1 MDGFGPALARLRAK
15 RGVSLR
21 ALSARVHYSRSYLS
35 DVEHGKR
42 PATADLAA
50 ACDAALDAGGA
61 LVGVV
66 DGAPPEDAEDYE
78 LARRVGASDVG
89 RRTLDLLTGTVDEL
103 ATAYPVTAPG
113 ELARRIQRH
122 LRYVGGLLDRRVTLA
137 EHREL
142 LVVAGWLS
150 LLGATVAIDERK
162 RDVSERRLWL
172 AEGLAADTGH
182 AELAAWCAETRA
194 WDCLTDGD
202 HPAAVE
208 LSRHAQEVAPSG
220 SSAQVQAAAQEGRAW
235 ARLGDHGR
243 TWAAL
248 DQVHDLAAA
257 LPVPTMPEHHYRY
270 DPTKLSSYTATT
282 LAWLGDPAAAG
293 HARTVIARLTAEP
306 GTERWPRR
314 VAAARLDLALALATS
329 GESDGAVL
337 EARQAFESG
346 RVVRSNR
353 WRAREVIA
361 AVADTGAPIADL
373 TEAYRQMPSW

>member
-1 MDGFGPALARLRAK
+1 MDGFGPTLARLRAE
-15 RGVSLR
+15 RGISLR
-21 ALSARVHYSRSYLS
+21 ALQARVHYSRSYLS

-42 PATADLAA
+42 AATLELAT
-50 ACDAALDAGGA
+50 ACDAALNAHGV
-61 LVGVV
+61 LVREIDGV
-66 DGAPPEDAEDYE
+66 APEDAEDYE
-78 LARRVGASDVG
+78 LARRVGASDAG
-89 RRTLDLLTGTVDEL
+89 RRTLELITVAVDEL
-103 ATAYPVTAPG
+103 ATAYPVTAPD
-113 ELARRIQRH
+113 ELAGRVRRT
-122 LRYVGGLLDRRVTLA
+122 LRYVGALLERRMTLA

-150 LLGATVAIDERK
+150 LLGATVAIDERR
-162 RDVSERRLWL
+162 RDVSERRLRL

-194 WDCLTDGD
+194 WDLLTDGE
-202 HPAAVE
+202 HTAAVE
-208 LSRHAQEVAPSG
+208 LSRHAQDVAPNG
-220 SSAQVQAAAQEGRAW
+220 SSAQVQATAQEGRAW
-235 ARLGDHGR
+235 ARLGERDR

-248 DQVHDLAAA
+248 DRVHGLAAA
-257 LPVPTMPEHHYRY
+257 LPVPATPEHHYRY

-306 GTERWPRR
+306 DPGRWPRR

-329 GESDGAVL
+329 GEPEGAML
-337 EARQAFESG
+337 EACQAFESG

-361 AVADTGAPIADL
+361 AVADTGAPVAEL
-373 TEAYRQMPSW
+373 REAYRQMPSW